1 MISSCAFN
9 TANVSFN
16 LNQSQIQDLY
26 NQKANGTNYGYRI
39 RYTSES
45 TTNPDYNMLRS
56 MEYPTASE
64 QPAFTVTYAYTLP
77 ESLSVWE
84 IYLFRNAGSGK
95 YMDVQNGTDANDTNV
110 IQWGWNGSLAQ
121 QFKLEQ
127 SSTGNGYILRSQVG
141 GKTRV
146 LDIYKT
152 NGRVENGNN
161 VQIYTNVDPKAQ
173 EWLILPVDAD
183 NFRIVPR
190 SNMSLSL
197 TSYGS
202 ANGTANGRTSTSAG
216 NVFVSTYTGADNQL
230 WEIYKASGPQVK
242 NEFDGLISS
251 GKYYINNRYSG
262 GFIKNAANA
271 VSVRETFTDLAMIKF
286 NTFSMSNINR

>member
-95 YMDVQNGTDANDTNV
+95 YMDVQGGGTNVVQYSFHGDANQ
-110 IQWGWNGSLAQ
+110 QWKFVYAGD
-121 QFKLEQ
+121 
-127 SSTGNGYILRSQVG
+127 GY
-141 GKTRV
+141 
-146 LDIYKT
+146 
-152 NGRVENGNN
+152 
-161 VQIYTNVDPKAQ
+161 
-173 EWLILPVDAD
+173 
-183 NFRIVPR
+183 
-190 SNMSLSL
+190 
-197 TSYGS
+197 
-202 ANGTANGRTSTSAG
+202 
-216 NVFVSTYTGADNQL
+216 
-230 WEIYKASGPQVK
+230 
-242 NEFDGLISS
+242 
-251 GKYYINNRYSG
+251 
-262 GFIKNAANA
+262 
-271 VSVRETFTDLAMIKF
+271 
-286 NTFSMSNINR
+286 